1 MTKTIKQFISEIENS
16 IEKEKLSNDEIDN
29 IHDIL
34 FENQKLSLENI
45 NKYYLFNLTIIVSY
59 ILIQNEILSSLNI
72 LEFSINN
79 KKFISL
85 IIPICSSLLSYI
97 ILTHLTNYII
107 LDEVIR
113 YLQLKRYPKIH
124 KNLREI
130 ITLPTFLESLNFKH
144 KLDGSFLS
152 ELRLV
157 FVTTII
163 ILSPFMYLIY
173 TQIILIFE
181 YYNRYEIIFIL
192 FSLYMSYKSI
202 KILYKKKVFFSICI
216 FL

>member
-1 MTKTIKQFISEIENS
+1 MSKTIKQFISEIENS

-173 TQIILIFE
+173 TQITLIFE
-181 YYNRYEIIFIL
+181 YNNRYEIIFIL

-202 KILYKKKVFFSICI
+202 KILYKLLKSA
-216 FL
+216 L

>member
-202 KILYKKKVFFSICI
+202 KILYKLLKSA
-216 FL
+216 L

>member
-1 MTKTIKQFISEIENS
+1 MSKTIKQFISEIENS

-107 LDEVIR
+107 LGEVIR

-202 KILYKKKVFFSICI
+202 KILYKLLKSA
-216 FL
+216 L